1 MKNWQMFIGNG
12 ANFKNTIKYNILRI
26 QSGCNYVEF
35 FLDNVKNGDVLWFV
49 LSGVWN
55 DTNGQVVGCAVYIN
69 HKSDIESSAHQD
81 IEIHYSDLT
90 DYRKYNLYS
99 DITINVPVI
108 ICKKLPDIK
117 YLKKRKI
124 ETIEKT

>member
-12 ANFKNTIKYNILRI
+12 ANFKNTIKDNIWRI
-26 QSGCNYVEF
+26 QSDCNFVDH
-35 FLDNVKNGDVLWFV
+35 FLNKVKNGDVLWFI

-55 DTNGQVVGCAVYIN
+55 DTNRQVVGCAVYIN
-69 HKSDIESSAHQD
+69 HKIDIFQD
-81 IEIHYSDLT
+81 IEIHYSNLT

-99 DITINVPVI
+99 DIIINVPVI
-108 ICKKLPDIK
+108 ICKKPPDIQ

-124 ETIEKT
+124 N

>member
-12 ANFKNTIKYNILRI
+12 DNFINTIKYNIWRI
-26 QSGCNYVEF
+26 QSDCDFVDY
-35 FLDNVKNGDVLWFV
+35 FLNKVKNGDILWFV

-55 DTNGQVVGCAVYIN
+55 DMNGQVVGCAIYMD
-69 HKSDIESSAHQD
+69 HKIDIFQD
-81 IEIHYSDLT
+81 IEIHYSNLI

-99 DITINVPVI
+99 DIIINVPVR
-108 ICKKLPDIK
+108 ICKKLPDIQ

-124 ETIEKT
+124 ETI